1 MLRTPVPNLF
11 SSMLSIPY
19 GVLIF
24 SEVADLFS
32 CMFSDTYEAI
42 FLSWPAVAHYLS
54 VMAHYLGVV
63 AHH

>member
-1 MLRTPVPNLF
+1 
-11 SSMLSIPY
+11 MLSIPY

-42 FLSWPAVAHYLS
+42 FLSWPAVAHYSS
-54 VMAHYLGVV
+54 VMAHYLGVL
-63 AHH
+63 AHYIGV